1 MILDQCVN
9 VEKVQII
16 GLISQKI
23 IITISKKRI
32 SRKQDLKHKLKIYV
46 YYILNKILSWQLTEI
61 VPFLLDWIGNILSFN
76 PVVCIAIQGLEWPP
90 LKSIIFGYDC
100 QGDDASCTSP
110 LLQGATTSFRLLF
123 FPFLATIQPFLP
135 LSNRP

>member
-1 MILDQCVN
+1 MDQCVH
-9 VEKVQII
+9 VEKVI

-32 SRKQDLKHKLKIYV
+32 SRKQDLKLKLKIYV

-90 LKSIIFGYDC
+90 LKSIIFGCDC

>member
-1 MILDQCVN
+1 M
-9 VEKVQII
+9 
-16 GLISQKI
+16 
-23 IITISKKRI
+23 ISKEQYLR
-32 SRKQDLKHKLKIYV
+32 HKLKIYA

-100 QGDDASCTSP
+100 QGDDASCTSH
-110 LLQGATTSFRLLF
+110 LLQSVTTSFRLLF
-123 FPFLATIQPFLP
+123 VHFCPFFWTKLYNRFCHLATGLKIFIDCFWTI
-135 LSNRP
+135 